1 MCNIDWWN
9 KLVEIKAELFA
20 KKIIAEMEQEKRKH
34 TSYSAQNLDI
44 SIYLLTSYCDTKR
57 KRDSTDSLFV

>member
-1 MCNIDWWN
+1 M
-9 KLVEIKAELFA
+9 EIKAELFA